1 MQNMK
6 NLGLL
11 LTAICCLMVGCK
23 KDNVITTQPATTG
36 ETKPAADIVTT
47 DSTPASALK
56 GVNWAA
62 DGDNFSDGILVLS
75 GLASTDSYATVS
87 SKADAVLT
95 GIQNNTGANTLR
107 LPVNYSTVSQTW
119 WNSYTGV
126 IDKALSKGM
135 NVILGYWEGNSSKD
149 GKIDNTTEFWSMWQT
164 IVNKY
169 GSNTHVY
176 FEIFNEPHGYTLS
189 EWTTI
194 CAQWLSNYPTV
205 PQGRILIS
213 GTSYSQDITGVGA
226 DSRFSGCLLSIHD
239 YTFFSNG
246 TLTTALQWE
255 NRFKANI
262 GAYSS
267 RAVLTEF
274 GIPMT
279 GGKNY
284 TGAINADQEIAYL
297 QGLTNQVRAYTMG
310 AVYWPGIRTG
320 DSYAIQQLNGTA
332 PNYTVSTTNA
342 SGLSRIKYAWGVG
355 AGGTD
360 TFYTGAYYR
369 FLNLNSGQALDVNG
383 ASTANGTGIIQW
395 PQNGGNNQQ
404 WIITDNGG
412 GYYKI
417 TNRNSGQALDVNMS
431 STANGAGIIQYPW
444 NGGNNQQW
452 QLTGTGT
459 GIYKVINRNS
469 GKALDVNGA
478 STANGANIIQYA
490 YSGGNNQQWQ
500 IVQQ

>member
-1 MQNMK
+1 MIVSK
-6 NLGLL
+6 
-11 LTAICCLMVGCK
+11 
-23 KDNVITTQPATTG
+23 PATTQT
-36 ETKPAADIVTT
+36 ETQTGNADIKL

-75 GLASTDSYATVS
+75 GLSSADSYATVS
-87 SKADAVLT
+87 AKADAVLS
-95 GIQNNTGANTLR
+95 GIQTNTGANTVR
-107 LPVNYSTVSQTW
+107 IPVNYSTVSQTW

-126 IDKALSKGM
+126 IDKAVSKGM
-135 NVILGYWEGNSSKD
+135 NVILGCWEGSSSED
-149 GKIDNTTEFWSMWQT
+149 GKIDNTTQFWSMWQT
-164 IVNKY
+164 IVTKY

-176 FEIFNEPHGYTLS
+176 FEIFNEPHGYSLTD
-189 EWTTI
+189 WTTI
-194 CAQWLSNYPTV
+194 CAQWLSNYPSV

-246 TLTTALQWE
+246 TNTTAAQWE
-255 NRFKANI
+255 SRLRGNI
-262 GAYSS
+262 GSYSS

-274 GIPMT
+274 GVPMN

-284 TGAINADQEIAYL
+284 TGAIGGDQEIAYL
-297 QGLTNQVRAYTMG
+297 QGLTNQVRSFGMG

-320 DSYAIQQLNGTA
+320 DSYAMEALGGSGTSL
-332 PNYTVSTTNA
+332 TVSNTNA
-342 SGLSRIKYAWGVG
+342 SGLSRLKYAWGVG
-355 AGGTD
+355 TGGTD
-360 TFYTGAYYR
+360 VFYTGAYYR
-369 FLNLNSGQALDVNG
+369 LLNLNSGQALDVNA
-383 ASTANGTGIIQW
+383 ASTANGAGIIQW

-404 WIITDNGG
+404 WVITDNGG

-417 TNRNSGQALDVNMS
+417 TNRNSGQALDVNGAA
-431 STANGAGIIQYPW
+431 TTNGAGIIQWPW

-452 QLTGTGT
+452 ALTSTNT
-459 GIYKVINRNS
+459 GIYKAINRNS
-469 GKALDVNGA
+469 GLALDVNGA
-478 STANGANIIQYA
+478 STTNGAGIIQWP
-490 YSGGNNQQWQ
+490 YSGANNQQWQ

>member
-1 MQNMK
+1 MK
-6 NLGLL
+6 NRYVLFL
-11 LTAICCLMVGCK
+11 AMCCLAAGCK
-23 KDNVITTQPATTG
+23 KDSVADKQTSPA
-36 ETKPAADIVTT
+36 EEVKVDPKIIKV

-75 GLASTDSYATVS
+75 GLTSSDSYATVS
-87 SKADAVLT
+87 AKADAVLS
-95 GIQNNTGANTLR
+95 GIQTNTGANTVR
-107 LPVNYSTVSQTW
+107 LPVNYSTTSQAW

-126 IDKALSKGM
+126 IDKAVAKGM

-149 GKIDNTTEFWSMWQT
+149 GRIDNTTQFWAMWQT
-164 IVNKY
+164 IVTKY
-169 GSNTHVY
+169 GSNSHVY
-176 FEIFNEPHGYTLS
+176 FEIFNEPHGYTLT

-194 CAQWLSNYPTV
+194 CAQWLSTYPAV
-205 PQGRILIS
+205 PQGHILIS

-246 TLTTALQWE
+246 NLTTAAAWE

-262 GAYSS
+262 GSYSS

-274 GIPMT
+274 GVPMT

-284 TGAINADQEIAYL
+284 TGAIGADQEIAYL
-297 QGLTNQVRAYTMG
+297 QGLSNQVRAYGMG
-310 AVYWPGIRTG
+310 SIYWPGIRNG
-320 DSYAIQQLNGTA
+320 DSYSMQQLNGTGTSL
-332 PNYTVSTTNA
+332 TVSNTNA
-342 SGLSRIKYAWGVG
+342 SGLSRLKYSWGVG
-355 AGGTD
+355 AGGTNV
-360 TFYTGAYYR
+360 FYTGAYYR
-369 FLNLNSGQALDVNG
+369 LLNQNSGQALDVNA
-383 ASTANGTGIIQW
+383 ASTANGAGIIQW

-404 WIITDNGG
+404 WVITNNGG

-417 TNRNSGQALDVNMS
+417 TNRNSGLALDVNGGA
-431 STANGAGIIQYPW
+431 TTNGAGIIQWPW

-452 QLTGTGT
+452 QLTATT
-459 GIYKVINRNS
+459 DGIYKVINRNS
-469 GKALDVNGA
+469 SLALDVNGGV
-478 STANGANIIQYA
+478 TTNGAGIIQWPWN
-490 YSGGNNQQWQ
+490 GGTNQQWQ

>member
-1 MQNMK
+1 MK
-6 NLGLL
+6 SNRILL
-11 LTAICCLMVGCK
+11 LAMCCLVAGCK
-23 KDNVITTQPATTG
+23 KDMIVSKPATTQTQTG
-36 ETKPAADIVTT
+36 NTDIKL

-75 GLASTDSYATVS
+75 GLSSTDSYATVS
-87 SKADAVLT
+87 AKADAVLS
-95 GIQNNTGANTLR
+95 GIQTNTGANTLR
-107 LPVNYSTVSQTW
+107 IPVNYSTVSQTW
-119 WNSYTGV
+119 WNSYAGV
-126 IDKALSKGM
+126 IDKAVSKGM
-135 NVILGYWEGNSSKD
+135 NVILGYWEGSSSED
-149 GKIDNTTEFWSMWQT
+149 GKIDNTIQFWSMWQT
-164 IVNKY
+164 IVTKY

-176 FEIFNEPHGYTLS
+176 FEIFNEPHGYSLAD
-189 EWTTI
+189 WTTI

-246 TLTTALQWE
+246 TNTTAAQWE
-255 NRFKANI
+255 SRLRGNI
-262 GAYSS
+262 GSYSS

-274 GIPMT
+274 GVPMN

-284 TGAINADQEIAYL
+284 TGAIGGDQEIAYL
-297 QGLTNQVRAYTMG
+297 QGLTNQVRSFGMG

-320 DSYAIQQLNGTA
+320 DSYAMEALGGTGTSL
-332 PNYTVSTTNA
+332 TVSNTNTT
-342 SGLSRIKYAWGVG
+342 GLSRLKYAWGVG
-355 AGGTD
+355 TGGTD
-360 TFYTGAYYR
+360 VFYTGAYYR
-369 FLNLNSGQALDVNG
+369 LLNANSGQALDVNA
-383 ASTANGTGIIQW
+383 ASTANGAGIIQW

-404 WIITDNGG
+404 WVITDNGG

-417 TNRNSGQALDVNMS
+417 ANRNSGQALDVNGAA
-431 STANGAGIIQYPW
+431 TTNGAGIIQWPW

-452 QLTGTGT
+452 ALTSTST
-459 GIYKVINRNS
+459 GIYKAINRNS
-469 GKALDVNGA
+469 GLALDVNGA
-478 STANGANIIQYA
+478 STTSGAGIIQWP
-490 YSGGNNQQWQ
+490 YSGANNQQWQ

>member
-1 MQNMK
+1 MK
-6 NLGLL
+6 KLSIALL
-11 LTAICCLMVGCK
+11 AMCCLVAGCK
-23 KDNVITTQPATTG
+23 KDIVSVKKTSTPDEVTTG
-36 ETKPAADIVTT
+36 AKTVTT

-75 GLASTDSYATVS
+75 GLTSADSYATVS
-87 SKADAVLT
+87 TKADAVLT
-95 GIQNNTGANTLR
+95 GIQTNTGANTVR

-135 NVILGYWEGNSSKD
+135 NVILGYWEAKSSED

-164 IVNKY
+164 IVTKY
-169 GSNTHVY
+169 GSNAHVY
-176 FEIFNEPHGYTLS
+176 FEIFNEPHGYSLTD
-189 EWTTI
+189 WTTI
-194 CAQWLSNYPTV
+194 CAQWLSNYPSV

-246 TLTTALQWE
+246 TLATALQWE
-255 NRFKANI
+255 NRLKGNI

-284 TGAINADQEIAYL
+284 TSAIGGDQEIAYL
-297 QGLTNQVRAYTMG
+297 QGLTNQARAFGMG
-310 AVYWPGIRTG
+310 AVYWPGVRTG
-320 DSYAIQQLNGTA
+320 DSYAIQQLSGTGTSL
-332 PNYTVSTTNA
+332 TVSTTNA

-360 TFYTGAYYR
+360 TFYTSAYYR
-369 FLNLNSGQALDVNG
+369 FLNVNSGQALDVNG
-383 ASTANGTGIIQW
+383 GSTVNGAGIIQW

-404 WIITDNGG
+404 WVIAANGG
-412 GYYKI
+412 GYYKV
-417 TNRNSGQALDVNMS
+417 TNRNSTQALDVNMS
-431 STANGAGIIQYPW
+431 STANGAGIIQWPW

-452 QLTGTGT
+452 QLTATSD

-469 GKALDVNGA
+469 NLALDVNGA
-478 STANGANIIQYA
+478 STTNGAGIIQWP
-490 YSGGNNQQWQ
+490 YSGATNQQWQ

>member
-1 MQNMK
+1 MK
-6 NLGLL
+6 NVRFLL
-11 LTAICCLMVGCK
+11 LAMCCLVAGCK
-23 KDNVITTQPATTG
+23 KDIVAVKQSSAPDEVKTG
-36 ETKPAADIVTT
+36 DKPVTM

-75 GLASTDSYATVS
+75 GLTSADSYATVS
-87 SKADAVLT
+87 AKADAVLS
-95 GIQNNTGANTLR
+95 GIQTNTGANTVR

-135 NVILGYWEGNSSKD
+135 NVILGYWEAKSSED

-164 IVNKY
+164 IVTKY
-169 GSNTHVY
+169 GSNAHVY
-176 FEIFNEPHGYTLS
+176 FEIFNEPHGYSLAD
-189 EWTTI
+189 WTTI
-194 CAQWLSNYPTV
+194 CAQWLSNYPSV

-255 NRFKANI
+255 NRFKGNI

-284 TGAINADQEIAYL
+284 TGAIGADQEIAYL
-297 QGLTNQVRAYTMG
+297 QGLTNQARAFGMG
-310 AVYWPGIRTG
+310 AVYWPGVRTG
-320 DSYAIQQLNGTA
+320 DSYALQQVSGTGTSL
-332 PNYTVSTTNA
+332 TVSTTNA

-369 FLNLNSGQALDVNG
+369 FLNVNSGQALDVNG
-383 ASTANGTGIIQW
+383 GSTVNGAGIIQW

-404 WIITDNGG
+404 WIIANNGG
-412 GYYKI
+412 GYYKV
-417 TNRNSGQALDVNMS
+417 TNRNSGQSLDVNMS
-431 STANGAGIIQYPW
+431 STANGAGIIQWPR

-452 QLTGTGT
+452 QLTATSN
-459 GIYKVINRNS
+459 GIYKVLNRNS
-469 GKALDVNGA
+469 GLALDVNGA
-478 STANGANIIQYA
+478 STANGAGIIQWPY
-490 YSGGNNQQWQ
+490 GGSTNQQWQ

>member
-1 MQNMK
+1 MK
-6 NLGLL
+6 NVRVLL
-11 LTAICCLMVGCK
+11 LAVCCLMAGCK
-23 KDNVITTQPATTG
+23 KDIIATKQSSIPDEVKTG
-36 ETKPAADIVTT
+36 SKVKL

-75 GLASTDSYATVS
+75 GLTSADSYATVS
-87 SKADAVLT
+87 AKADAVLT
-95 GIQNNTGANTLR
+95 GIQTNTGANTVR
-107 LPVNYSTVSQTW
+107 LPVNYSTVSQAW

-135 NVILGYWEGNSSKD
+135 NVILGYWEASSSKD

-164 IVNKY
+164 IVTKY
-169 GSNTHVY
+169 GGNTHVY
-176 FEIFNEPHGYTLS
+176 FEIFNEPHGYTLTD
-189 EWTTI
+189 WTTI
-194 CAQWLSNYPTV
+194 CAQWLSNYPSI

-213 GTSYSQDITGVGA
+213 GTSYSQDIIGVGA

-246 TLTTALQWE
+246 TNTTALQWE
-255 NRFKANI
+255 NRFKGNI

-284 TGAINADQEIAYL
+284 TGAIGGDVEIAYL
-297 QGLTNQVRAYTMG
+297 QGLTNQVRASDMG
-310 AVYWPGIRTG
+310 SVYWPGIRTG
-320 DSYAIQQLNGTA
+320 DSYSIQQLNGSGTSL
-332 PNYTVSTTNA
+332 TVSTTNA
-342 SGLSRIKYAWGVG
+342 SGLSRIKYGWGVG

-360 TFYTGAYYR
+360 TFYSGAYYR
-369 FLNLNSGQALDVNG
+369 FLNINSGQALDVNG
-383 ASTANGTGIIQW
+383 GSTANGAGIIQW
-395 PQNGGNNQQ
+395 PQNGGSNQQ
-404 WIITDNGG
+404 WQITDNSG

-417 TNRNSGQALDVNMS
+417 TNRNSAQALDVNMS
-431 STANGAGIIQYPW
+431 STANGAGIIQWPW

-452 QLTGTGT
+452 QLTSTSA
-459 GIYKVINRNS
+459 GIYKVINHNS
-469 GKALDVNGA
+469 SLALDVNGA
-478 STANGANIIQYA
+478 STANGAVIIQQPW
-490 YSGGNNQQWQ
+490 GNSNSQQWQ

>member
-1 MQNMK
+1 MK
-6 NLGLL
+6 KLSIALL
-11 LTAICCLMVGCK
+11 AMCCLAAGCK
-23 KDNVITTQPATTG
+23 KDIVSVKKTSTPDEVTTG
-36 ETKPAADIVTT
+36 AKTVTA

-75 GLASTDSYATVS
+75 GLTSADSYATVS
-87 SKADAVLT
+87 TKADAVLT
-95 GIQNNTGANTLR
+95 GIQTNTGANTVR

-135 NVILGYWEGNSSKD
+135 NVILGYWEAKSSED

-164 IVNKY
+164 IVTKY
-169 GSNTHVY
+169 GSNAHVY
-176 FEIFNEPHGYTLS
+176 FEIFNEPHGYSLTD
-189 EWTTI
+189 WTTI
-194 CAQWLSNYPTV
+194 CAQWLSNYPSV

-255 NRFKANI
+255 NRLKGNI

-284 TGAINADQEIAYL
+284 TGTIGGDQEIAYL
-297 QGLTNQVRAYTMG
+297 QGLTNQARAFGMG
-310 AVYWPGIRTG
+310 AVYWPGVRTG
-320 DSYAIQQLNGTA
+320 DSYAIQQLSGTGTSL
-332 PNYTVSTTNA
+332 TVSTTNA

-369 FLNLNSGQALDVNG
+369 FLNVNSGQALDVNG
-383 ASTANGTGIIQW
+383 GSTANGAGIIQW

-404 WIITDNGG
+404 WVIAANGG
-412 GYYKI
+412 GYYKV
-417 TNRNSGQALDVNMS
+417 TNRNSGQSLDVNMS
-431 STANGAGIIQYPW
+431 STANGAGIIQWPW

-452 QLTGTGT
+452 QLTATSD

-469 GKALDVNGA
+469 GLALDVNGA
-478 STANGANIIQYA
+478 SSTNGAGIIQWP
-490 YSGGNNQQWQ
+490 YSGATNQQWQ